1 MAPDPDPPDP
11 AITSITRQ
19 TARSGVGYAV
29 EDVVLHAT
37 SRRQILLRPWYIPHK
52 TKEHALACKLLD
64 QEWRGGFWQDKAE
77 VNLDEDATQHLRNAL
92 DQHSAVARSGES
104 GKLLL
109 IRSSGIVPSNEAEA
123 GELMRAVLGL
133 LGRADVLAQFAH
145 EDLAE
150 EIVAAL
156 QGSLRLQQL
165 RRAIGQLRKMLES
178 GVVAESEYQQ
188 WCQRHAWAFGN
199 AHTVPDEIRRV
210 TRTDDVDILLPRV
223 LTGFRD
229 IIELKRPDH
238 RVLVRD
244 GRRHT
249 IFWSTEASQAIGQ
262 CREYMDNLHED
273 AQNGL
278 RGRPEVVAYHPR
290 ATIVI
295 GRSQGWPD
303 DESRALAGLN
313 HRLVGISIMTYDHLL
328 AQGDELIRVFTDEV
342 EAESG

>member
-1 MAPDPDPPDP
+1 MAPDRDQPDP
-11 AITSITRQ
+11 AITSVTRQ
-19 TARSGVGYAV
+19 TARPGVGYAV

-64 QEWRGGFWQDKAE
+64 QEWRGGFWQDRAE
-77 VNLDEDATQHLRNAL
+77 VNLDEEATQQLRRAL
-92 DQHSAVARSGES
+92 DQHSAVAASGES
-104 GKLLL
+104 GQLLL

-123 GELMRAVLGL
+123 GELMRAVLRL

-150 EIVAAL
+150 EIALAL

-165 RRAIGQLRKMLES
+165 RRAIKQLREMLDL

-199 AHTVPDEIRRV
+199 AHTVPDDLRRV
-210 TRTDDVDILLPRV
+210 SRTDDVDILLPRV

-238 RVLVRD
+238 LVLIEDR
-244 GRRHT
+244 GRQT
-249 IFWSTEASQAIGQ
+249 VFWSAEVSQAIGQ
-262 CREYMDNLHED
+262 CHEYMDHLHED

-278 RGRPEVVAYHPR
+278 RGRPEIVAYHPR

-295 GRSQGWPD
+295 GRSQNWS
-303 DESRALAGLN
+303 EAKYRTLAGLN
-313 HRLVGISIMTYDHLL
+313 QRLVGISIMTYDQLL
-328 AQGDELIRVFTDEV
+328 AQGDELIRVFTAEV
-342 EAESG
+342 GTENA